1 MRDEDELSLIR
12 QRVAMIEDAFT
23 RDDLGKPDF
32 HLHRKTHLQEVKQC
46 ERMEEIKDSATK
58 QMLLWILGI
67 TLAAIGG
74 FWGLR

>member
-1 MRDEDELSLIR
+1 MRDDEEITAMR
-12 QRVAMIEDAFT
+12 QRITAMEDAFT

-32 HLHRKTHLQEVKQC
+32 HLHRKTHLQEVKQS

-58 QMLLWILGI
+58 QILTWVIGI
-67 TLAAIGG
+67 VLAVIAG